1 MSRGEELANLVV
13 KAIAVKLKAMEDT
26 GKGFHGED
34 VTMYD
39 RLVVTLGT
47 IARKY
52 MNNILDT
59 EPTESD
65 VKKVVEIFDKQGV
78 EITPEEVIVI
88 SKIWKFIAEKAKNDN
103 SIVERVVDTE
113 AEEGIYRKIMQK
125 V

>member
-13 KAIAVKLKAMEDT
+13 KAIAVKFKAIEDS

-39 RLVVTLGT
+39 RLVVTLGSIT
-47 IARKY
+47 NKY

-65 VKKVVEIFDKQGV
+65 IKKVAEIFDKQGV

-88 SKIWKFIAEKAKNDN
+88 SKIWKFIAEKAKN
-103 SIVERVVDTE
+103 SVSVLEKVVDTE
-113 AEEGIYRKIMQK
+113 ETERNYRKIAQK